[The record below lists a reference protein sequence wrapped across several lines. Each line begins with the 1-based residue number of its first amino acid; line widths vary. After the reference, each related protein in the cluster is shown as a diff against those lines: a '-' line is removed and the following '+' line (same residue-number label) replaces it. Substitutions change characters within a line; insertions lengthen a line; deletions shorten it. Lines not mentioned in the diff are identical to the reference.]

1 MKLGALINFFSNAR
15 LTWLLALGMPAG
27 WLAFGDGRLE
37 GGVPEHWWSVLTYA
51 FVHTNPMHLAVN
63 LIALLVVATW
73 CEQRQGAIRMAM
85 VFVSGIVAGG
95 VFFMG
100 YATLSDAAMWLE
112 GASAGI
118 MAMTVCALLSYQ
130 KICIGAHRFPA
141 DGVAYALLVILASG
155 LLGYNPGGAV
165 AHIGGWV
172 AGRVSAAIFA
182 AKEARHSDTPAVM
195 ATQRVRTS
203 GYASLT
209 EAERLRMFNE
219 TKSREL

>member
-27 WLAFGDGRLE
+27 WLAFGGGRLE

-118 MAMTVCALLSYQ
+118 IAMTVCALLSYQ

-141 DGVAYALLVILASG
+141 DGVAYALL
-155 LLGYNPGGAV
+155 
-165 AHIGGWV
+165 
-172 AGRVSAAIFA
+172 VSAAIFA